1 MRNAYAAFLAIGI
14 AFIAIGY
21 RGQRA
26 YIYIG
31 IAFLVIA
38 FLRWRRSLTR
48 H

>member
-1 MRNAYAAFLAIGI
+1 MRSAYLAFLAIGI

-21 RGQRA
+21 RGQQA
-26 YIYIG
+26 FIYVG

-38 FLRWRRSLTR
+38 FLRWRRALSR